1 MLLSRLRRAYYHS
14 PAGLFRSP
22 PARPPG
28 LDEIPDDGLPLAPYT
43 YYLDGVEAGS
53 FYVLLGG
60 VATGSLDTPLF
71 LKSNFLTWQ
80 PQTRYVTYHEP
91 QWLRYVALQACA
103 VRVKGYFAD
112 GEPVTVTL
120 KELAEKRQYS
130 LDLNYGR
137 IRAFSINS
145 LPITMC
151 GWRPAASS

>member
-1 MLLSRLRRAYYHS
+1 M
-14 PAGLFRSP
+14 
-22 PARPPG
+22 
-28 LDEIPDDGLPLAPYT
+28 
-43 YYLDGVEAGS
+43 EAGS
-53 FYVLLGG
+53 FYVLPGG

-91 QWLRYVALQACA
+91 QWLRYVALQACS

-137 IRAFSINS
+137 IRASSINS

-151 GWRPAASS
+151 GWRPAARAELRAAVRVTVG